1 MLIKSC
7 RLESGGDELFDLRIN
22 DENITAIEPAKSVRL
37 FDQPGEEIV
46 NAHGALLTSSL
57 AEPHAHLDKAFLSER
72 IANPTGDLM
81 GAINAMESNRNQIT
95 VADTI
100 ERAERAVRLMVRNGV
115 TAIRT
120 HADVTELN
128 SLDSVE
134 ALIEVRN
141 RTKDIVDLQ
150 ICALLGWP
158 LSGQDGKANLARGKA
173 AIKLGVDILGGCP
186 HLDVD
191 AVGANIALLELASE
205 LGCGLDL
212 HTDEHTDVNRVSLED
227 LAERVIATG
236 FSNSVTASHCVSLGM
251 QNSETQKR
259 ISEKMATANIGVIA
273 LPHTNL
279 FLQGRDNHTAPPRGL
294 TAIAALRAAGVRVA
308 AGADNLQDP
317 FNPIGRG
324 DPLESAA
331 LLILAAHQL
340 PEDAF
345 AAVSSTAK
353 SVMGLSFSEIKVGG
367 IGDLMLTPVNSIREA
382 IATAAPR
389 SMVMRRGKVTFSY
402 LAQLKR

>member
-7 RLESGGDELFDLRIN
+7 RLKSGDNELFDLRIN
-22 DENITAIEPAKSVRL
+22 DETIVAIEPAKSVRL
-37 FDQPGEEIV
+37 FDQPGEEII
-46 NAHGALLTSSL
+46 NALGALLTSSL

-81 GAINAMESNRNQIT
+81 GAINAMESHRNQIT

-100 ERAERAVRLMVRNGV
+100 DRAERAVRLMVRNGV

-120 HADVTELN
+120 HADVTEWN

-134 ALIEVRN
+134 ALLEVRS
-141 RTKDIVDLQ
+141 RTSDIVEMQ

-158 LSGQDGKANLARGKA
+158 LSGQEGKANLARGKA
-173 AIKLGVDILGGCP
+173 AIKLGVDLLGGCP

-191 AVGANIALLELASE
+191 PVGANIALLELASE

-212 HTDEHTDVNRVSLED
+212 HTDEHTDVDRISLED

-251 QNSETQKR
+251 QNLETQKR
-259 ISEKMATANIGVIA
+259 ISEKVATANIGVIA

-279 FLQGRDNHTAPPRGL
+279 FLQARDNHTAPPRGL
-294 TAIAALRAAGVRVA
+294 TAISALRAAGVRVA

-353 SVMGLSFSEIKVGG
+353 SVMGLSCSEIKIGG
-367 IGDLMLTPVNSIREA
+367 IADLMLTPVNSIREA
-382 IATAAPR
+382 IAAAAPR
-389 SMVMRRGKVTFSY
+389 SMVMRRGKTTH
-402 LAQLKR
+402 LTNT

>member
-7 RLESGGDELFDLRIN
+7 RLKSGDDELFDLRIN
-22 DENITAIEPAKSVRL
+22 DETIVAIEPTKSVRL
-37 FDQPGEEIV
+37 FDQPGEEII
-46 NAHGALLTSSL
+46 NALGALLTSSL

-81 GAINAMESNRNQIT
+81 GAINAMESHRNQIT

-120 HADVTELN
+120 HADVTEWN

-134 ALIEVRN
+134 ALLEVRS

-173 AIKLGVDILGGCP
+173 AIKLGVDLLGGCP

-212 HTDEHTDVNRVSLED
+212 HTDEHTDVDRISLED
-227 LAERVIATG
+227 LAERVVATG

-259 ISEKMATANIGVIA
+259 ISEKVATANIGVVT

-279 FLQGRDNHTAPPRGL
+279 FLQARDNHTAPPRGL
-294 TAIAALRAAGVRVA
+294 TAISALRAAGVRVA

-402 LAQLKR
+402 LSQLKR

>member
-7 RLESGGDELFDLRIN
+7 RLKSGDDELFDLRIN
-22 DENITAIEPAKSVRL
+22 DETIVAIEPAKSVRL
-37 FDQPGEEIV
+37 FDQPGEEII
-46 NAHGALLTSSL
+46 NASGALLTSSL

-81 GAINAMESNRNQIT
+81 GAINAMESHRNQIT

-120 HADVTELN
+120 HADVTEWN

-134 ALIEVRN
+134 ALLEVRS

-173 AIKLGVDILGGCP
+173 AIKLGVDLLGGCP

-205 LGCGLDL
+205 IGCGLDL
-212 HTDEHTDVNRVSLED
+212 HTDEHTDVNRISLED

-259 ISEKMATANIGVIA
+259 ISEKVATANIGVIA

-279 FLQGRDNHTAPPRGL
+279 FLQARDNHTAPPRGL
-294 TAIAALRAAGVRVA
+294 TAISALRAAGVRVA

-340 PEDAF
+340 PNEAF

-353 SVMGLSFSEIKVGG
+353 SVMGLSFSEIKIGG
-367 IGDLMLTPVNSIREA
+367 IADLMLTPVHSIREA

-389 SMVMRRGKVTFSY
+389 SMVMRRGKITH
-402 LAQLKR
+402 LTNT

>member
-7 RLESGGDELFDLRIN
+7 RLKSGDDELFDLRIN
-22 DENITAIEPAKSVRL
+22 DETIVAIEPAKSVRL
-37 FDQPGEEIV
+37 FDQPGEEII
-46 NAHGALLTSSL
+46 NALGALLTSSL

-81 GAINAMESNRNQIT
+81 GAINAMESHRNQIT

-100 ERAERAVRLMVRNGV
+100 DRAERAVRLMVRNGV

-120 HADVTELN
+120 HADVTEWN

-134 ALIEVRN
+134 ALLEVRS

-173 AIKLGVDILGGCP
+173 AIKLGVDLLGGCP

-205 LGCGLDL
+205 IGCGLDL
-212 HTDEHTDVNRVSLED
+212 HTDEHTDVNRISLED

-259 ISEKMATANIGVIA
+259 ISEKVATANIGVIA

-279 FLQGRDNHTAPPRGL
+279 FLQARDNHTAPPRGL
-294 TAIAALRAAGVRVA
+294 TAISALRAAGVRVA

-340 PEDAF
+340 PNEAF

-367 IGDLMLTPVNSIREA
+367 IADLMLTPVNSIREA

-402 LAQLKR
+402 LSQLKR

>member
-7 RLESGGDELFDLRIN
+7 RLKSGDDELFDLRIN
-22 DENITAIEPAKSVRL
+22 DETIVAIEPTKSVRL
-37 FDQPGEEIV
+37 FDQPGEEII
-46 NAHGALLTSSL
+46 NALGALLTSSL

-81 GAINAMESNRNQIT
+81 GAINAIESHRNQIT

-120 HADVTELN
+120 HADVTEWN

-134 ALIEVRN
+134 ALLEVRS
-141 RTKDIVDLQ
+141 RTSDIVDLQ

-173 AIKLGVDILGGCP
+173 AIKLGVDLLGGCP

-191 AVGANIALLELASE
+191 AVGANIALLDLASE

-212 HTDEHTDVNRVSLED
+212 HTDEHTDVNRISLED

-251 QNSETQKR
+251 QNLETQKR
-259 ISEKMATANIGVIA
+259 ISEKVATANIGVIA

-279 FLQGRDNHTAPPRGL
+279 FLQARDNHTAPPRGL
-294 TAIAALRAAGVRVA
+294 TAISALRAAGVRVA

-402 LAQLKR
+402 LSQLRR

>member
-7 RLESGGDELFDLRIN
+7 RLKSGDDELFDLRIN
-22 DENITAIEPAKSVRL
+22 DETIVAIEPTKSVRL
-37 FDQPGEEIV
+37 FDQPGEEII
-46 NAHGALLTSSL
+46 NALGALLTSSL

-81 GAINAMESNRNQIT
+81 GAINAMESHRNQIT

-120 HADVTELN
+120 HADVTEWN

-134 ALIEVRN
+134 ALLEVRR

-173 AIKLGVDILGGCP
+173 AIKLGVDLLGGCP

-205 LGCGLDL
+205 IGCGLDL
-212 HTDEHTDVNRVSLED
+212 HTDEHTDVDRISLED

-251 QNSETQKR
+251 QNLETQKR
-259 ISEKMATANIGVIA
+259 ISEKVATANIGVVT

-279 FLQGRDNHTAPPRGL
+279 FLQARDNHTAPPRGL
-294 TAIAALRAAGVRVA
+294 TAISALRAAGVRVA

-402 LAQLKR
+402 LSQLRR